1 MKRTLLDITNT
12 ISRNLQRVVLKPYN
26 LDDPNY
32 FIFVAENWRFAES
45 LIELPNRNSENRL
58 TITIN
63 TQYISSKDYL
73 TEFGKRGLLIKFKK
87 NNFPYILDSEDYI
100 EVIGDLE
107 NYA

>member
-12 ISRNLQRVVLKPYN
+12 LSRNLQRVVLKPYN
-26 LDDPNY
+26 LDDSNY
-32 FIFVAENWRFAES
+32 FIFIAENWRFAEA
-45 LIELPNRNSENRL
+45 LIELPNRNPENRL

-63 TQYISSKDYL
+63 TQYISSADYL
-73 TEFGKRGLLIKFKK
+73 TEVKSKGLLIKFKK
-87 NNFPYILDSEDYI
+87 SNFAYNLDSNDYI